1 MVMRSRWAGMVLG
14 MVLLAGCDVPPEGT
28 GLEDVAKFQAAVAS
42 IGCELRGE
50 GDYLPVEL
58 QTGLTR
64 QQSTDMAG
72 YHLATDQAER
82 LEDGTVR
89 LKVGPCAGAAA

>member
-1 MVMRSRWAGMVLG
+1 MVLG
-14 MVLLAGCDVPPEGT
+14 VALLAGCDAPPEGT
-28 GLEDVAKFQAAVAS
+28 SLEDVANFQAAVAS
-42 IGCELRGE
+42 IGCKLRSE

-72 YHLATDQAER
+72 YHLATDQAEQ
-82 LEDGTVR
+82 LEDGGVR
-89 LKVGPCAGAAA
+89 LTVGPCAKAAV